1 MSELPFQGRLN
12 YSAGDGLSS
21 LDSSI
26 RKTFESPRGN
36 ITPSV
41 DYSFQKQERING
53 DVVVDDDNRQ
63 IGFAVEGW
71 AYLNPDD
78 PESEDKIRGAFDLEN
93 FRNNR
98 NITFPEGEIVRTK
111 NGTLKRFNL
120 GADFGRVSLDVN
132 HQEGTGRKP
141 RTTGLGKI
149 RVGKH
154 GIFRVGY
161 SGDEPNYSLRFDIPL
176 GGAQAKAEG
185 GEVMNRMEQGIA
197 SIPRQTMIRDQPH
210 MLAYIT
216 PAEAMLLKQNGGS
229 GLPSHG
235 GVPEFGAIGDFFSS
249 MASDFAVG
257 TGMKED
263 PGQKYN
269 IHGAETPYEKRHRE
283 NLARQDEA
291 AKYDAL
297 YKEDDKP
304 QPVQFA
310 QPMYQAP
317 APMPA
322 SFAPPTLDPI
332 SSGQPRVPVNTDDP
346 VFVGRPVPPSDIIAR
361 PALPQRPPNKAYTFQ
376 ELLGMY
382 QNPYA

>member
-1 MSELPFQGRLN
+1 MSELPFQGRFN
-12 YSAGDGLSS
+12 YSTGEGLSS

-26 RKTFESPRGN
+26 QKTFESPRGN

-63 IGFAVEGW
+63 IGFAVEGEL
-71 AYLNPDD
+71 YLNPDD

-98 NITFPEGEIVRTK
+98 SITFPEGEIVRTK
-111 NGTLKRFNL
+111 KGNFKRFNL

-149 RVGKH
+149 KVGKH

-161 SGDEPNYSLRFDIPL
+161 GGDKPNYSLRFDIPL

-185 GEVMNRMEQGIA
+185 GEIMNRMEQGIA

-235 GVPEFGAIGDFFSS
+235 GVPEFGAIGDFFSAMKNDIS
-249 MASDFAVG
+249 VG
-257 TGMKED
+257 LGLSPNTGD
-263 PGQKYN
+263 PYIDEGRTGFDRRTQQ
-269 IHGAETPYEKRHRE
+269 RE
-283 NLARQDEA
+283 AREQDA
-291 AKYDAL
+291 IKNFQL

-322 SFAPPTLDPI
+322 SFAPPTMTPI
-332 SSGQPRVPVNTDDP
+332 SSGQPPINTDEQTTTS
-346 VFVGRPVPPSDIIAR
+346 VTNPSDVIAR
-361 PALPQRPPNKAYTFQ
+361 PPVMPIRQRPANKAYTFQ

>member
-1 MSELPFQGRLN
+1 VSELPFQGRLN
-12 YSAGDGLSS
+12 YSTGEGLSS
-21 LDSSI
+21 LDSSVQ
-26 RKTFESPRGN
+26 KTFESPRGN

-63 IGFAVEGW
+63 IGFAAEGEL
-71 AYLNPDD
+71 YLNPDD

-98 NITFPEGEIVRTK
+98 SITFPEGEMVRTK
-111 NGTLKRFNL
+111 KGNFKRFNL

-132 HQEGTGRKP
+132 HQEGSGREP

-176 GGAQAKAEG
+176 GGVQAKAEG

-197 SIPRQTMIRDQPH
+197 SIPRQTVIRDQPH

-304 QPVQFA
+304 QPVFA

-322 SFAPPTLDPI
+322 SFAPPTMTPI